1 MVSYYFV
8 SSRIPP
14 VWNGFFHLREAL
26 TSKSTIS
33 RHDNIPWK
41 STKYRYFGSS
51 FAFFLYD
58 MLVVTPCRSGTGMEF
73 IMEQNGWNIPS
84 SGNEPRGAKRTQ
96 RTGRITRRINAYLL
110 QKVTEDAE
118 QCSIEI
124 ICLFSC
130 FIWLLVPS
138 CILILLVC
146 MIHMTRY
153 MFSPYPCK
161 DLCLLDQR
169 KHSIRYDCYFSL
181 MFVVVCSK
189 CTHTFATE
197 L

>member
-1 MVSYYFV
+1 VINTCAYDRDRYGIYYGTKRMEY
-8 SSRIPP
+8 SIE
-14 VWNGFFHLREAL
+14 RE
-26 TSKSTIS
+26 
-33 RHDNIPWK
+33 R
-41 STKYRYFGSS
+41 TK
-51 FAFFLYD
+51 
-58 MLVVTPCRSGTGMEF
+58 
-73 IMEQNGWNIPS
+73 
-84 SGNEPRGAKRTQ
+84 RGAKRKQ

-169 KHSIRYDCYFSL
+169 KHSIRYDWYFSL
-181 MFVVVCSK
+181 MFVVVCLK

>member
-1 MVSYYFV
+1 MYHRCV

-84 SGNEPRGAKRTQ
+84 SGNDHSVERR
-96 RTGRITRRINAYLL
+96 RRITRRIKAYLL
-110 QKVTEDAE
+110 QKLIDDTE

-124 ICLFSC
+124 ICLFIC
-130 FIWLLVPS
+130 FNGPFVSSHMLT
-138 CILILLVC
+138 LLVC
-146 MIHMTRY
+146 I
-153 MFSPYPCK
+153 
-161 DLCLLDQR
+161 
-169 KHSIRYDCYFSL
+169 
-181 MFVVVCSK
+181 
-189 CTHTFATE
+189 
-197 L
+197 